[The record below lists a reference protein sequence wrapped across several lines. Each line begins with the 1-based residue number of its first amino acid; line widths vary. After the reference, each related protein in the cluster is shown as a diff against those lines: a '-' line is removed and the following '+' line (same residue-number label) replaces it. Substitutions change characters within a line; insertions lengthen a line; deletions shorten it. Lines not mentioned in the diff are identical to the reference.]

1 MAYPKKKFTFTDDFA
16 VYRPVSDDLVVAH
29 KRSCDMGVL
38 PNSFTRGMGRMA
50 GCLGEIAVHKFIKRS
65 KYVGDTTY
73 THDIEHKKRRVE
85 VKSKSCASIPR
96 KNYMASVNGKRE
108 FVPDNDVYFFT
119 RVRKDFMF
127 VWVLGWLPTT
137 KFMQKSVFKQ
147 KGESDDD
154 GFIFKS
160 SGFHL
165 PIEDLNKPIDY
176 Q

>member
-1 MAYPKKKFTFTDDFA
+1 
-16 VYRPVSDDLVVAH
+16 
-29 KRSCDMGVL
+29 
-38 PNSFTRGMGRMA
+38 
-50 GCLGEIAVHKFIKRS
+50 
-65 KYVGDTTY
+65 
-73 THDIEHKKRRVE
+73 
-85 VKSKSCASIPR
+85 
-96 KNYMASVNGKRE
+96 MASVNGKRE

-147 KGESDDD
+147 RGESDDD